1 MNRIGVI
8 GLLLMGVTGMHIAAS
23 AANLSINVRV
33 NTNRIGMGRTV
44 ALQAQARLAD
54 GQPAAG
60 WTLLPYVNGQ
70 RWGAHETTD
79 SRGRATFHL
88 PLPRVGIQELSVGA
102 VPTIKDPSDWI
113 WADKVSDNQTVTLR
127 RTFTLKTPPTQTR
140 IWVAA
145 DDQAT
150 VYVNGQKLHTFGG
163 WSNLKPVK
171 VPASALRVGENLID
185 VHAVNSVGPA
195 GLLFRMELDTQDGQQ
210 LVTSDASW
218 KVQGDPG
225 ADPVR
230 VIANGSEG
238 TWPLTNW
245 PGAQIRKQ
253 LFTGA
258 VMPDDMPRSRPMT
271 VRVERRTLQPP
282 PKDPKHLVVM
292 QWENWYSEVNYWWT
306 TNQAVPLVG
315 LYRTSDENVMR
326 QHIIWMIESGTDV
339 IQCDMSNNI
348 WFLNDWSERPPGVN
362 DLLFLNELMLETLAK
377 MRDEGIDV
385 PQFMA
390 LSGVNWTPNGVKV
403 INQQLDHLHHIYLNN
418 YRWKDLWLR
427 YEDKPLIILLDLPGA
442 FQSKL
447 SELDPRWTIRFA
459 SVNMETNVKQRE
471 AGFWSWMDNAAT
483 LVRNEKGEPE
493 AVTASVGCFNDG
505 GWLDPGSRGRRG
517 GATLVEDWRVVM
529 AERPR
534 FVFLHQFQEFAGQ
547 MEGQGHGPNN
557 DRYVDSYSVD
567 LSDDIEPTSLT
578 AAAYRGNGGWGFFYL
593 NLTRALVDLYRQK
606 QPETTV
612 MVVAKPDRR
621 HEVTGDTLDLHWRVI
636 GRTPPEGVTVF
647 IDGKRVAS
655 GLTGEQTAVDIT
667 GLRPGLHRI
676 RLEAP
681 GTAQRYRLSW
691 TEDALPLSTPEP
703 AWVEMEFMRR

>member
-1 MNRIGVI
+1 MNRYGVFGLFLTGVI
-8 GLLLMGVTGMHIAAS
+8 LMNITAS
-23 AANLSINVRV
+23 AADLSISVRV
-33 NTNRIGMGRTV
+33 NTSRIGMGRTV
-44 ALQAQARLAD
+44 ELQAQARRAD
-54 GQPAAG
+54 GAPAAG
-60 WTLLPYVNGQ
+60 WVLLPYVNGQ
-70 RWGAHETTD
+70 RWGAHETAD

-88 PLPRVGIQELSVGA
+88 PLPRVGIQELTVGA
-102 VPTIKDPSDWI
+102 IPTLKDPSDWI
-113 WADKVSDNQTVTLR
+113 WAEKATDNQTVTLS
-127 RTFTLKTPPTQTR
+127 RTFSLQDSPTQAR
-140 IWVAA
+140 VWVAA

-150 VYVNGQKLHTFGG
+150 VTVNGYTLKPFGG
-163 WSNLKPVK
+163 WSNLKPQPL
-171 VPASALRVGENLID
+171 PAGTLRTGENRIEVL
-185 VHAVNSVGPA
+185 AVNSVGPA
-195 GLLFRMELDTQDGQQ
+195 GMLFRLEMDTPAGQK

-218 KVQGDPG
+218 KATGPDG
-225 ADPVR
+225 AAPVR

-245 PGAQIRKQ
+245 PGSQVRKQ

-258 VMPDDMPRSRPMT
+258 VMPDDMPRSRPVT
-271 VRVERRTLQPP
+271 VRVERRKLQPP
-282 PKDPKHLVVM
+282 PKDPNHLVVM

-348 WFLNDWSERPPGVN
+348 WFINDWGERPPGVN

-377 MRDEGIDV
+377 MRDEGVDV
-385 PQFMA
+385 PRFMA

-418 YRWKDLWLR
+418 YRWNDLWLR
-427 YEDKPLIILLDLPGA
+427 YEGKPLILLLDLPGA
-442 FQSKL
+442 FQSRL
-447 SELDPRWTIRFA
+447 AELDSRWTIRFV
-459 SVNMETNVKQRE
+459 SVNLEANTQQRE

-483 LVRNEKGEPE
+483 LVRNAQGEPE
-493 AVTASVGCFNDG
+493 AVTASIGCFNSG

-517 GATLVEDWRVVM
+517 GATLVEDWRVVL

-547 MEGQGHGPNN
+547 MEGQGHGPNH

-621 HEVTGDTLDLHWRVI
+621 HEVRGDSLDLHWRVI
-636 GRTPPEGVTVF
+636 GRTPPEGVTVS
-647 IDGKRVAS
+647 IDGRRVAS
-655 GLTGEQTAVDIT
+655 GLTGEKTSINIA
-667 GLRPGLHRI
+667 GLRPGVHRI

-691 TEDALPLSTPEP
+691 TEDSLPLPASEP
-703 AWVEMEFMRR
+703 AWVEMEFVRL